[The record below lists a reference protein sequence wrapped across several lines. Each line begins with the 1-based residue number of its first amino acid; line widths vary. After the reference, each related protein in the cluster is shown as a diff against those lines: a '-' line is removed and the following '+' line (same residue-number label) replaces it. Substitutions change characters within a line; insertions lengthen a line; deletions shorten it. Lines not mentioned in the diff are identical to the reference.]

1 MCVETL
7 LGQDAVVALDLA
19 VVTWVS
25 GQILWWR
32 EAREVMVAVKV
43 RAWQKKP
50 IVVEAFSTVQGLGVG
65 QTREAVDGGVQVG
78 VANPGALAPLGG
90 LRLGGTAPMS
100 PPASPRW
107 DASDL
112 LDVQVDHMARE
123 TSQDRFAGTV
133 GLPSRTGYRLG
144 GHTGDRTTCPGYASR
159 AGSSPKASTQRYGGS

>member
-1 MCVETL
+1 MP
-7 LGQDAVVALDLA
+7 
-19 VVTWVS
+19 W
-25 GQILWWR
+25 
-32 EAREVMVAVKV
+32 AVKKA
-43 RAWQKKP
+43 RARQKKP

-107 DASDL
+107 DASNL

-123 TSQDRFAGTV
+123 TSQDRFADPV
-133 GLPSRTGYRLG
+133 GLSGGAWCRLACSDRLCPAIGSR
-144 GHTGDRTTCPGYASR
+144 YAPTPLSR
-159 AGSSPKASTQRYGGS
+159 AQPARG